1 MLILLLNLYSLV
13 LFARV
18 VLSWVRL
25 PPENPIVRG
34 VEQATE
40 PVLVPVRR
48 LLPSTGGFDLSP
60 LIVLLAIHLLKLLL
74 SRW

>member
-13 LFARV
+13 LFARII
-18 VLSWVRL
+18 LSWVSL

-34 VEQATE
+34 VEQVTE
-40 PVLVPVRR
+40 PVLAPVRR
-48 LLPSTGGFDLSP
+48 LLPSAGGFDFAP

-74 SRW
+74 YRL